1 VTQEE
6 KEGLVLE
13 FRACLDSLDDFDSP
27 APEEPSPPDLRVL
40 LTEMALLK
48 NEVRTGTRQS
58 KGLLQELRQYSEL
71 LKEENDRL
79 SRDLERAKEK
89 LPEARRQAEREI
101 LLGVLDLRDRLE
113 SGVEALSSRKTSFFS
128 RFFSREARL
137 IDSLSEGLSLTL
149 GRTDDFLARFR
160 VRAFPSVGRA
170 LDPEIMRAVTAESV
184 EDLPEG
190 VVVRE
195 IRKGFFIDGDLLRV
209 AEVVVNKK
217 GKG

>member
-1 VTQEE
+1 
-6 KEGLVLE
+6 
-13 FRACLDSLDDFDSP
+13 
-27 APEEPSPPDLRVL
+27 
-40 LTEMALLK
+40 MALLK

-89 LPEARRQAEREI
+89 LPEVRRQAEREI

-137 IDSLSEGLSLTL
+137 LDSLAEGLSLTL
-149 GRTDDFLARFR
+149 GRSDDFLARFR
-160 VRAFPSVGRA
+160 VRSFSSVGKA
-170 LDPEIMRAVTAESV
+170 LDPEIMRAVTAESA